1 MLKLCTE
8 NGKVG
13 GHQQFYFR
21 HVRLGEV
28 YMHALL
34 VGISRRQLAM
44 SVFG

>member
-13 GHQQFYFR
+13 GH
-21 HVRLGEV
+21 VRLGEV
-28 YMHALL
+28 YTHALL